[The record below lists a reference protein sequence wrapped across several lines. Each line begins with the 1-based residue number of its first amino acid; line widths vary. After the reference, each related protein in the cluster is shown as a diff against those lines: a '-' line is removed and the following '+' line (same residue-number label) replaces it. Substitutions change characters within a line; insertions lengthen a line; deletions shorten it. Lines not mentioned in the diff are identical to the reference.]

1 MPTSV
6 KTSQFIKICEA
17 LPLTWWTKDRK
28 YHLYD
33 IKFKLDC
40 DGISVTNFD
49 ANETVL
55 KLPPPWICDGSI
67 LIPFYRVRVHN
78 DDTLAKILVD
88 GWPWRQSWQPLL
100 SNFITVRPVAAYDD
114 LTADVE
120 HGPVEY
126 FRLKDVRGEQDVG
139 HVVFLVIDLAR
150 LPLKRFVATIIIISI
165 KAFTSGF
172 DKLVCALEAGKN
184 FKVLSFFLIDIN
196 KFVSG

>member
-1 MPTSV
+1 M
-6 KTSQFIKICEA
+6 
-17 LPLTWWTKDRK
+17 
-28 YHLYD
+28 
-33 IKFKLDC
+33 
-40 DGISVTNFD
+40 
-49 ANETVL
+49 
-55 KLPPPWICDGSI
+55 
-67 LIPFYRVRVHN
+67 
-78 DDTLAKILVD
+78 
-88 GWPWRQSWQPLL
+88 L

-184 FKVLSFFLIDIN
+184 FKVLSF
-196 KFVSG
+196 S